1 MYNGIHHLCLLLFSC
16 SDGYTGG
23 RCEVEIHHTPVM
35 ATTAKTSEEDSALEV
50 AVRVAVGVGGAIG
63 GLVIVA
69 AVITVIII
77 LLKKE

>member
-50 AVRVAVGVGGAIG
+50 AVGVGGAIG
-63 GLVIVA
+63 GLAIVA

-77 LLKKE
+77 LHKKE